1 MEHRQEHD
9 EAVAFGNLK
18 DALDAFKVG
27 KQVAIADQC
36 AFGMT
41 CRAGSVNNMRQ
52 IIDFRL
58 VAQIGRTRK
67 TARFFK
73 TRIGFV
79 RRFRL
84 AYPNDFLDAGL
95 FFQPLQFFL
104 QTCRS
109 KHKPR
114 FAVVQNIR
122 VFVVFQK
129 RIHRYGNRADG
140 GDGKIGA
147 DKLRRIGY
155 RQSHF
160 VAEFD
165 AHILQICGYGID
177 FLLERVVGG
186 FFFVVEHRSTFAVFT
201 AGSGQHFVE
210 ICVVCLIHWNS
221 SKIK

>member
-1 MEHRQEHD
+1 
-9 EAVAFGNLK
+9 
-18 DALDAFKVG
+18 
-27 KQVAIADQC
+27 
-36 AFGMT
+36 
-41 CRAGSVNNMRQ
+41 MRQ

-58 VAQIGRTRK
+58 AAQIGCTRK

-73 TRIGFV
+73 THVGFV
-79 RRFRL
+79 CRFRL
-84 AYPNDFLDAGL
+84 IYPNDFFDGSL

-140 GDGKIGA
+140 GDGKIGT
-147 DKLRRIGY
+147 DKFRRIGY
-155 RQSHF
+155 RQSDF

-165 AHILQICGYGID
+165 AHILQIRRYGID
-177 FLLERVVGG
+177 FPLERIVSG
-186 FFFVVEHRSTFAVFT
+186 FFFVVEHCRAVAVFT
-201 AGSGQHFVE
+201 AGSVQHFVE
-210 ICVVCLIHWNS
+210 VGVVCLIH
-221 SKIK
+221 